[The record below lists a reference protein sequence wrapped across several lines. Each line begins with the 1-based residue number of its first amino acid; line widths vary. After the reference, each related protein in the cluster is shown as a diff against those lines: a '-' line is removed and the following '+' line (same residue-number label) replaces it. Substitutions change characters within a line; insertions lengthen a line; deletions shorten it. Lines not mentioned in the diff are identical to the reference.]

1 MAVAVNTTY
10 SGNGLAES
18 FSDVIWDI
26 SPEET
31 PILSMCKRISVTGT
45 YHEYQTD
52 VLAAAAANT
61 AIEGNDASFATI
73 APTTVLGTRMQ
84 ISTKTVQV
92 SGTFDAV
99 KKYGR
104 KSETAYQLMRAGKAL
119 KRDMDYTVSRNQ
131 ASSAGGSATARA
143 TGGLECWISGNRILA
158 TGNTTGTTVGF
169 ASGNVTAPTDGTQ
182 VTFIE
187 SDLTTALQA
196 AWTDGGDPRVIVMS
210 ATNKNRFNAFAG
222 IATKYNEVKGTSQ
235 AIVSGAADVYVSNF
249 GNHTVKLSRQVR
261 DEAVLCIDPDYI
273 SLGVLRPVQKTEL
286 AKTGDSAK
294 HQILVEFGLIVNNP
308 DAHAKLMSVG
318 V

>member
-1 MAVAVNTTY
+1 MATAATNTY

-18 FSDVIWDI
+18 FSDIIWDI

-31 PILSMCKRISVTGT
+31 PILSMCKRINVTGT
-45 YHEYQTD
+45 YHEWQTD
-52 VLAAAAANT
+52 ALDSAGANT
-61 AIEGNDASFATI
+61 AIEGNDASFATL
-73 APTTVLGTRMQ
+73 APTTVLGARMQ
-84 ISTKTVQV
+84 ISQKTVQV
-92 SGTFDAV
+92 SGTYDVV

-104 KSETAYQLMRAGKAL
+104 KTETAYQLMKAGKAL
-119 KRDMDYTVSRNQ
+119 KRDMDYAISRNQ
-131 ASSAGGSATARA
+131 ASSAGGAGTARA
-143 TGGLECWISGNRILA
+143 TGGIECWIAGNRILA
-158 TGNTTGTTVGF
+158 SGNTTGTTVGF

-187 SDLTTALQA
+187 ADLTTSLQA

-210 ATNKNRFNAFAG
+210 ATNKNRFNAFSG

-261 DEAVLCIDPDYI
+261 DQAVLCIDPDYI
-273 SLGVLRPVQKTEL
+273 SLGVLRPIQKSEL
-286 AKTGDSAK
+286 AKTGDSQK
-294 HQILVEFGLIVNNP
+294 HQILVEYGLVVNNP

>member
-18 FSDVIWDI
+18 FSDIIWDI

-31 PILSMCKRISVTGT
+31 PILSMCKRISVSGT

-52 VLAAAAANT
+52 TLAAAGANT
-61 AIEGNDASFATI
+61 TIEGNDAAFSTLA
-73 APTTVLGTRMQ
+73 ATTVLGARMQ

-104 KSETAYQLMRAGKAL
+104 KSETAYQIMKAGKAL

-143 TGGLECWISGNRILA
+143 TGGLECWISGNRNLA

-187 SDLTTALQA
+187 ADLTTSLQS
-196 AWTDGGDPRVIVMS
+196 AWTDGGDTRVIVMS

-222 IATKYNEVKGTSQ
+222 IATKYNEVKGTNQ
-235 AIVSGAADVYVSNF
+235 AIVSGAADIYVSNF

-261 DEAVLCIDPDYI
+261 DQAVFCIDPEYI
-273 SLGVLRPVQKTEL
+273 SLGVLRPLQKVDL
-286 AKTGDSAK
+286 AKTGDSTK
-294 HQILVEFGLIVNNP
+294 HQMLVEYGLIVNNP